1 MKIIL
6 ANGVE
11 LEPIVATGSPSYVQ
25 GANRDTLSFVFAE
38 DTGLEALD
46 KAFTEEACES
56 ITVVESQNK
65 SYIHKGYT
73 IRAGLTKGSVAV
85 SKGDTETDTVYENR
99 ITVTMAQ
106 RTYAETKLATLAAES
121 TDTQIAVA
129 ELAEIIMPISTS
141 RSITGAVTESLTKA
155 HTPS

>member
-11 LEPIVATGSPSYVQ
+11 LEPIVVTGAPHHVQ

-38 DTGLEALD
+38 EAGLEALD
-46 KAFTEEACES
+46 AAFTEEACES
-56 ITVVESQNK
+56 IAVVESENA
-65 SYIHKGYT
+65 SYIHKGYA

-85 SKGDTETDTVYENR
+85 SRGDTEAEAVYENR

-106 RTYAETKLATLAAES
+106 RTYAEAKLATLAAES
-121 TDTQIAVA
+121 TDTQLAVA
-129 ELAEIIMPISTS
+129 ELAEIIM
-141 RSITGAVTESLTKA
+141 GGE
-155 HTPS
+155 